1 MTGPEL
7 TDEALMAALCDGD
20 MNALDPLMQR
30 HQNDVFRFCVHYLKD
45 VDQAQ
50 ELTQESF
57 IRVYAS
63 RGSFDSERTFRPW
76 LLRIARNL
84 CLNELKRKKT
94 VAIESLDQ
102 YASAARDESGVL
114 HLHAG
119 DGPDGQVMA
128 GERRE
133 AVDILLERL
142 DPETRELLVLR
153 YFERLSA
160 KEIADLIGSTEGA
173 VRTKIHRILKIVRR
187 KWGHLQDVM

>member
-1 MTGPEL
+1 VTCPEL
-7 TDEALMAALCDGD
+7 TDEALMVALSGGD
-20 MNALDPLMQR
+20 LDALNPLMER
-30 HQNDVFRFCVHYLKD
+30 HQNDVFRFCVHYVKD
-45 VDQAQ
+45 IDQAQ

-63 RGSFDSERTFRPW
+63 RKRFDSQRTFRPW

-94 VAIESLDQ
+94 VTMESLDQ
-102 YASAARDESGVL
+102 FASSARDISGNL
-114 HLHAG
+114 QLQAE
-119 DGPDGQVMA
+119 DSPDGQVMA
-128 GERRE
+128 GQRRE
-133 AVDILLERL
+133 MVGLLLESL

-153 YFERLSA
+153 YFEHLSA